1 MPLFQFNLNTMQI
14 TDTRSTHKDTDWVS
28 FTLKVGSAQAVSTSR
43 PMGDLNNGIFDIGL
57 SFSGTAVNPND
68 TVVLN
73 YLIINAGGP
82 SSGQTI
88 QDTLNGLGVRL
99 ASNPTFNLPPLTS
112 SLELI
117 ASKFYQELGPI
128 INEKS
133 CDGLVAAEQ
142 NTFSIWAI
150 AERHFRIPL
159 FHANDQS
166 HGGHNTRLQLQAIR
180 LRCEL
185 EHGPGGSSAFCHQ
198 YAPRRTG
205 PSGILRVAP
214 NGTRSSLASNAPGSG
229 CERRSEFA

>member
-57 SFSGTAVNPND
+57 SFSGTAVNPDD

-82 SSGQTI
+82 SSGQAI

-112 SLELI
+112 CWS
-117 ASKFYQELGPI
+117 
-128 INEKS
+128 
-133 CDGLVAAEQ
+133 
-142 NTFSIWAI
+142 
-150 AERHFRIPL
+150 
-159 FHANDQS
+159 
-166 HGGHNTRLQLQAIR
+166 
-180 LRCEL
+180 
-185 EHGPGGSSAFCHQ
+185 
-198 YAPRRTG
+198 
-205 PSGILRVAP
+205 
-214 NGTRSSLASNAPGSG
+214 
-229 CERRSEFA
+229 